1 MEILGDFGHFNKEIS
16 GIGCLGKLKAL
27 KRIFM
32 FDCGMK
38 GQEIEI
44 LAQISLSLLEYLDL
58 SRNQIGGSLDLKH
71 FPSLKSLCL
80 SECGLTEK
88 DILVI
93 KNSSLS
99 QLNLLE
105 LSSYDFIETII
116 KLEMKGSSIWP
127 QSTLSIGFT

>member
-1 MEILGDFGHFNKEIS
+1 
-16 GIGCLGKLKAL
+16 
-27 KRIFM
+27 M